1 MQQVLVKYVNSSFT
15 YGNGYTVFS
24 LTIVSNQLNGAS
36 QLDSFG
42 ATSSAALL
50 SQSILNA
57 KQVFT
62 VSSNIT
68 VLNACV

>member
-1 MQQVLVKYVNSSFT
+1 MQQVFVKYVNSSFT
-15 YGNGYTVFS
+15 YGPPYTVFS
-24 LTIVSNQLNGAS
+24 LTTVSNQLIGAS
-36 QLDSFG
+36 QLDAAG
-42 ATSSAALL
+42 VTSSAASL
-50 SQSILNA
+50 STSILNA